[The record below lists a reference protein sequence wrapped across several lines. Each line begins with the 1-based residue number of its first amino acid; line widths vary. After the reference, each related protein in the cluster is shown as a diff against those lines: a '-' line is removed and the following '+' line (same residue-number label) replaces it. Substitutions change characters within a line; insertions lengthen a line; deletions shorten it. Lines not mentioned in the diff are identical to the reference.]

1 MQEREFALE
10 AAESGLLSVLYRLRR
25 GDSVTVGTD
34 TGPLRDPRELTVE
47 RVAEERTARDG
58 EIYYR
63 VHLRG
68 SRDGHYV
75 LMPENPGK
83 GVPSRPSCS
92 INTPR
97 TATGGTNPRRKP
109 REASSSCNSPP
120 ERRRRTSELLGGRL
134 IRIPRTG
141 RFSTPASW
149 PRSRTLSNAPPFAV
163 R

>member
-10 AAESGLLSVLYRLRR
+10 AAGSGLLSVLYRLRR
-25 GDSVTVGTD
+25 GDSVMVGTD

-75 LMPENPGK
+75 MMPEKPQGK
-83 GVPSRPSCS
+83 GAHV
-92 INTPR
+92 
-97 TATGGTNPRRKP
+97 
-109 REASSSCNSPP
+109 PP
-120 ERRRRTSELLGGRL
+120 ELFYQHPTDRDRWDEPEEETEGSVVFL
-134 IRIPRTG
+134 RISAG
-141 RFSTPASW
+141 APA
-149 PRSRTLSNAPPFAV
+149 TDE
-163 R
+163 